1 MGDREGVTGPGGW
14 RLRLLGSFELRG
26 EGGPVVLGSGEE
38 RLLALLA
45 LQPGAMP
52 REFAAACLW
61 PVAPRSRSSANLR
74 TTIWRVGSVAAGALV
89 ASRDRLAL
97 AAGVAVDLDLAHL
110 EATAIVSGRDTL
122 PSPEGLAL
130 LEHDLLPGWYD
141 DWVVVARDRFQQR
154 RLHALESASLRLSS
168 AGLHAQAIDA
178 ATIAVAGE
186 PLRESAHRALV
197 TAYLAEGNGGAAL
210 RQYGRCRRILAD
222 ELGLDCSRELSA
234 LVAPLQAV

>member
-1 MGDREGVTGPGGW
+1 MGDRRAGTGPGGW
-14 RLRLLGSFELRG
+14 QLRLLGSFQLCAA
-26 EGGPVVLGSGEE
+26 GGPVALGTGEE

-45 LQPGAMP
+45 LQPGAIP

-61 PVAPRSRSSANLR
+61 PVAPRSRSAANLR
-74 TTIWRVGSVAAGALV
+74 TTIWRVGNVAPGALE

-97 AAGVAVDLDLAHL
+97 DPRVVVDLARAQL
-110 EATAIVSGRDTL
+110 EATAVTGSDGL
-122 PSPEGLAL
+122 PSSETLSL

-141 DWVVVARDRFQQR
+141 DWIVVARDRFQQR
-154 RLHALESASLRLSS
+154 RLHALESASQRLTS

-197 TAYLAEGNGGAAL
+197 AAYLAEGNRGAAL
-210 RQYGRCRRILAD
+210 RQYERCRRILSD
-222 ELGLDCSRELSA
+222 ELGLDCSRELAA
-234 LVAPLQAV
+234 LVAPLETV